1 MPKRLKIWFVLSL
14 VFVLVQSVC
23 LLVIPILEIDNVL
36 NAIFAVLFWVCL
48 ILYIASVMLSSNE
61 RKKIEKSKFRVKKL
75 KKNHIGILK
84 FFQNKEAV
92 IFDVLL
98 FISTALIIV
107 SVIMKTEF
115 EWLIAVG
122 LFLWFVS
129 FNLHCL
135 FNGKNYTYIKAYE
148 FYKKEHE
155 KNEQKKCK
163 SC

>member
-1 MPKRLKIWFVLSL
+1 MLKRLKTWFVLSL
-14 VFVLVQSVC
+14 VFVFIQSIC
-23 LLVIPILEIDNVL
+23 LLIITVLETDNAL
-36 NAIFAVLFWVCL
+36 NNVFAILFWICL
-48 ILYIASVMLSSNE
+48 ALYIVSVILSSKE
-61 RKKIEKSKFRVKKL
+61 RQKIEKSKFKVKNL

-98 FISTALIIV
+98 FISTALIIFPLLLK
-107 SVIMKTEF
+107 IEF
-115 EWLIAVG
+115 VWLIAVG
-122 LFLWFVS
+122 LFLWFIS

-135 FNGKNYTYIKAYE
+135 FNGKNYTYIKVYE
-148 FYKKEHE
+148 IYKKEHG

>member
-1 MPKRLKIWFVLSL
+1 MPKRLKIWFVSSL
-14 VFVLVQSVC
+14 VFVLIQSVC

-36 NAIFAVLFWVCL
+36 NAVFAVLFWVCL
-48 ILYIASVMLSSNE
+48 TFYIVSVILSSKE
-61 RKKIEKSKFRVKKL
+61 RQKIEKSKFRVKKL
-75 KKNHIGILK
+75 KKNYIGVIR

-98 FISTALIIV
+98 FVSTALIIV

-122 LFLWFVS
+122 LFLWFIS

-135 FNGKNYTYIKAYE
+135 FNGKNYIYIKAYE
-148 FYKKEHE
+148 IYKKEHG
-155 KNEQKKCK
+155 KNEQKKRK

>member
-1 MPKRLKIWFVLSL
+1 MLKGLKLWFCLSL
-14 VFVLVQSVC
+14 TFVSVQSIC
-23 LLVIPILEIDNVL
+23 LLIIPLLEIGNVL
-36 NAIFAVLFWVCL
+36 NVILAIIFWMSL
-48 ILYIASVMLSSNE
+48 ALYIVSVILSSKQ
-61 RKKIEKSKFRVKKL
+61 RQKIEKSKFKVKKL
-75 KKNHIGILK
+75 KKNHFGILK

-107 SVIMKTEF
+107 SLVLKTESV
-115 EWLIAVG
+115 WLIALG
-122 LFLWFVS
+122 LFLWFIS

-135 FNGKNYTYIKAYE
+135 FNGKNYIYIKAYE
-148 FYKKEHE
+148 FYKKEHG

>member
-1 MPKRLKIWFVLSL
+1 MPKRLKKWFVSSL
-14 VFVLVQSVC
+14 AFMFIQSGC
-23 LLVIPILEIDNVL
+23 LLVIPVFEIDNAL
-36 NAIFAVLFWVCL
+36 NTVFAVLFWMCL
-48 ILYIASVMLSSNE
+48 ILYTVSLMLSSKE
-61 RKKIEKSKFRVKKL
+61 RQKIEKSKFRVKKL
-75 KKNHIGILK
+75 KKNHIGVIK

-107 SVIMKTEF
+107 SIITKTEF
-115 EWLIAVG
+115 EWLIAIS
-122 LFLWFVS
+122 LFLWFIS

-135 FNGKNYTYIKAYE
+135 FNGKNYMYIKAYE
-148 FYKKEHE
+148 IYKKEHG

>member
-1 MPKRLKIWFVLSL
+1 MDKGLKVWFNLSL
-14 VFVLVQSVC
+14 VFVFIQGVC
-23 LLVIPILEIDNVL
+23 LLVIPVLEIDNVL
-36 NAIFAVLFWVCL
+36 NTVFAVLFWMCL
-48 ILYIASVMLSSNE
+48 ILYIVSVILSSKE
-61 RKKIEKSKFRVKKL
+61 RQKIEKSKFRVKKL
-75 KKNHIGILK
+75 KKSHIGVIK

-107 SVIMKTEF
+107 SIIMKTEF

-122 LFLWFVS
+122 LFLWFIS

-135 FNGKNYTYIKAYE
+135 FNGKNYIYIKAYE
-148 FYKKEHE
+148 IYKKEHG

>member
-1 MPKRLKIWFVLSL
+1 MPKRLKSWFVLSL
-14 VFVLVQSVC
+14 VLVFIQSIC
-23 LLVIPILEIDNVL
+23 LLVIPVLEIDNVL
-36 NAIFAVLFWVCL
+36 NTAFAVLFWVCL
-48 ILYIASVMLSSNE
+48 ILYIASVILSSKE
-61 RKKIEKSKFRVKKL
+61 RQKIEKSKFRVKKL
-75 KKNHIGILK
+75 KKSHIGFLK

-107 SVIMKTEF
+107 SIIIKTEF

-122 LFLWFVS
+122 LFLWFIS

-135 FNGKNYTYIKAYE
+135 FNGKNYIYIKANE
-148 FYKKEHE
+148 IYKKEHR
-155 KNEQKKCK
+155 KNEQKKRK

>member
-1 MPKRLKIWFVLSL
+1 MLKKLKIWFVLSL
-14 VFVLVQSVC
+14 TFMLVQSVC
-23 LLVIPILEIDNVL
+23 LLVIPVLEIDNEL
-36 NAIFAVLFWVCL
+36 NTVFAVLFWVCL
-48 ILYIASVMLSSNE
+48 ILCIASVMLSSKE
-61 RKKIEKSKFRVKKL
+61 RQKIEKSKFKVKKL
-75 KKNHIGILK
+75 KKNHVGILK

-98 FISTALIIV
+98 FASAALIIV
-107 SVIMKTEF
+107 LTIMKTEF

-122 LFLWFVS
+122 LFLWFIS

-135 FNGKNYTYIKAYE
+135 FNGKNYIYIKAYE
-148 FYKKEHE
+148 IYKKEHG